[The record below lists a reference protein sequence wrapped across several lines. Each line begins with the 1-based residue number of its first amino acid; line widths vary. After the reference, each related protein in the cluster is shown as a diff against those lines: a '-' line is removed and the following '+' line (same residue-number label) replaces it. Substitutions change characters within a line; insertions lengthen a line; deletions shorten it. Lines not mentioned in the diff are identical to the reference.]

1 MPRSQKPSQLNSVIS
16 YIQATGY
23 TYSKDLKYLDKL
35 YPKIAAQIMGL
46 SISSARAMF
55 PHKIWED
62 LLKYTMDEWLIER
75 EEDSNFDTKQYFA
88 ELFRIIKKVKY
99 AEDLMFIRLNMLLRT
114 SVPDVISINGKRI
127 QKTLV
132 QNYNH
137 TPEYLSAL
145 KKQLIQWGE
154 YITSNDKVYVEPVS
168 YTHLTLPTTERV

>member
-1 MPRSQKPSQLNSVIS
+1 
-16 YIQATGY
+16 
-23 TYSKDLKYLDKL
+23 
-35 YPKIAAQIMGL
+35 MGL

-88 ELFRIIKKVKY
+88 ELFSIIKKVKY

-154 YITSNDKVYVEPVS
+154 YITSNDKVYVEHDKMYES
-168 YTHLTLPTTERV
+168 YKRETVLLSWLGYMVIYKSFKEESTDQMLLSYEKDPTHAGS